1 MDESPGKMYAL
12 ATVLTILAIAAVL
25 LRFYSRRIKK
35 VHLSWDD
42 YSVVLALVGTF
53 AVIWRSATVTYE
65 CPLKRSP
72 PSRQEFACLL
82 VSIFSCG
89 DIISSLI

>member
-12 ATVLTILAIAAVL
+12 ATVLTVLATVAVV

-42 YSVVLALVGTF
+42 HSVVFALVGTF
-53 AVIWRSATVTYE
+53 AVIFI
-65 CPLKRSP
+65 L
-72 PSRQEFACLL
+72 QL
-82 VSIFSCG
+82 
-89 DIISSLI
+89 

>member
-12 ATVLTILAIAAVL
+12 ATVLTVLAIVAVI

-42 YSVVLALVGTF
+42 YSVVLALVGLSIVML
-53 AVIWRSATVTYE
+53 ASRRVTYE
-65 CPLKRSP
+65 NVLNRFP
-72 PSRQEFACLL
+72 PSPREFAC
-82 VSIFSCG
+82 
-89 DIISSLI
+89 SSVRILS